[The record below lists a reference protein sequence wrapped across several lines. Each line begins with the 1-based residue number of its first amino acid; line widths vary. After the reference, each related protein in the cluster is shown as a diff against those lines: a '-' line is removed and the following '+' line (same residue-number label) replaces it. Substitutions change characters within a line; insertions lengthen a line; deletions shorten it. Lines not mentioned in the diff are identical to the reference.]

1 VGLITVFAA
10 VMAVAVAV
18 LVAAERAGRRAQV
31 VVSKPVAS
39 LCFVTVG
46 LTLYRPSHPYDAW
59 VLVALL
65 LCLLGDVFLMFR
77 GAFLAGLASF
87 LLGHLAYVAA
97 FAALLPPRSW
107 PARWA
112 VPLLLISGAA
122 ALWLEPHL
130 GRRRSPVLAY
140 LVVITLMVWGA
151 SSVVIGG
158 KGPWILAVGAGL
170 FYVSDLAVARD
181 RLIVKRFASRTWG
194 LPAYYLGQLL
204 LALTI
209 GL

>member
-1 VGLITVFAA
+1 MGLRVVLTA

-18 LVAAERAGRRAQV
+18 LVTAERRAWRALV
-31 VVSKPVAS
+31 FVAKPVAS

-46 LTLYRPSHPYDAW
+46 WTLYRPAHPYGAW
-59 VLVALL
+59 VLVALV
-65 LCLLGDVFLMFR
+65 LCLLGDVFLMLRR
-77 GAFLAGLASF
+77 GFLVGLVSF
-87 LLGHLAYVAA
+87 LLGHLAYLAA
-97 FAALLPPRSW
+97 FAAVLPPRSW

-112 VPLLLISGAA
+112 LPLLLVSLAA

-151 SSVVIGG
+151 VSIVVQGS
-158 KGPWILAVGAGL
+158 GPWILAAGAGL
-170 FYVSDLAVARD
+170 FYLSDLAVARD
-181 RLIVKRFASRTWG
+181 RLVVKRFASRTWG

-204 LALTI
+204 LALTV
-209 GL
+209 GF

>member
-46 LTLYRPSHPYDAW
+46 LTLYRPSRPYDAW

-65 LCLLGDVFLMFR
+65 LCLLGDVFLMFH

-204 LALTI
+204 LALTV